1 MTKET
6 RWGWPSLMLV
16 ALFVAGTAARAA
28 DYAVRIVEV
37 AWGIAFSAEPRDFR
51 ELTVP
56 MPAPRI
62 AGQLSAFRNFVTRQL
77 QRSTERRASPP
88 FAALAPAR
96 C

>member
-1 MTKET
+1 M
-6 RWGWPSLMLV
+6 RISSWGSIMSFLC
-16 ALFVAGTAARAA
+16 ASIAFVVSAAAP
-28 DYAVRIVEV
+28 AVRMLGV

-56 MPAPRI
+56 MPALRI